1 MEYDKINADGLT
13 AYDVLRIKGCPYSL
27 PKARSMMQAAIDYH
41 HLQDEVLKWYE
52 ENKANIRNGSLQK
65 ICSLCSNIEG
75 GQYGICDACDR
86 AELN

>member
-13 AYDVLRIKGCPYSL
+13 AYDVLRIKGCPHSL
-27 PKARSMMQAAIDYH
+27 PRARSMMQAAMDYH
-41 HLQDEVLKWYE
+41 HLQDSVLQWYE

-75 GQYGICDACDR
+75 GIYGICEACDR